1 MGIESSMHV
10 KDTFRTAFLALRMNI
25 TRTILTVLGIVIGV
39 ASVIIMLSVGRS
51 AEGLILNQVADLGS
65 DLVFVEPSSG
75 EESEAGPPSIF
86 VEQTLSL
93 DDLDVV
99 RESDFFLTADATLFT
114 TVPVSHLDAS
124 RFLQVVGVTD
134 AYTDIFPAD
143 LLAGR
148 FFDEAD
154 ISSSSRV
161 AVLGKEAADKLFG
174 LQDPIGE
181 RITIKNSSFRVVGV
195 FDEQGSRFFQN
206 LDEQIAVPVTALQQY
221 TLGVDYVNFI
231 AARVVGSLSPQEAK
245 TELRFLLRDRQNLDD
260 DEADNFLIT
269 TQSDAEE
276 TVGVVGT
283 ILTVLLASIAAIS
296 LVVGGIGIMNIMLV
310 SVTER
315 TKEVGLRK
323 ALGATNADIL
333 RQFLLEATLLT
344 LGGGLLGIL
353 SGVSLSFI
361 GATIASRYVDG
372 WEGIVPISGI
382 ILGFAVS
389 LGVGLTFGVYPAKKA
404 ASLQPVDALRYE

>member
-1 MGIESSMHV
+1 MQIR
-10 KDTFRTAFLALRMNI
+10 DTFRTSISALRMNL
-25 TRTILTVLGIVIGV
+25 TRTVLTVLGIIIGV
-39 ASVIIMLSVGRS
+39 ASVILMLSVGRS

-75 EESEAGPPSIF
+75 ESSEAGPPSIF
-86 VEQTLSL
+86 VEQVLNM
-93 DDLDVV
+93 DDLEAV

-124 RFLQVVGVTD
+124 RFLQVVGVTE

-143 LLAGR
+143 ILAGR
-148 FFDEAD
+148 FFDQAD
-154 ISSSSRV
+154 ISSANRV
-161 AVLGKEAADKLFG
+161 VVLGKDAAEKLFG

-206 LDEQIAVPVTALQQY
+206 LDEQIAVPVTALQRY

-231 AARVVGSLSPQEAK
+231 AARVPSSISPQEAK
-245 TELRFLLRDRQNLDD
+245 LELRYLLRDRQKLDD
-260 DEADNFLIT
+260 DEPDNFLIT

-276 TVGVVGT
+276 TVGVIGT
-283 ILTVLLASIAAIS
+283 ILTVLLASVAAIS

-323 ALGATNADIL
+323 ALGATKKDIL
-333 RQFLLEATLLT
+333 KQFLLEAVLLT
-344 LGGGLLGIL
+344 LTGGFLGIL
-353 SGVSLSFI
+353 LGVILSLF
-361 GATIASRYVDG
+361 GAVVASRYVEG
-372 WEGIVPISGI
+372 WEGVVPLFGV
-382 ILGFAVS
+382 ILGFVVS
-389 LGVGLTFGVYPAKKA
+389 VIVGLTFGVYPARKA
-404 ASLQPVDALRYE
+404 ANLQPVDALRYE